1 LSERFNFFDFV
12 PQIYQKNLFLFEF
25 AHHHV
30 YALNSIILNS
40 QPHHTKGFIA
50 FMTSPILI
58 TGGAQRLGL
67 AIAKDL
73 LAQQH
78 KVIITYR
85 TKKPSVDELKAL
97 GAIVIQADFADQTGI
112 DSLISHLSNQ
122 TDSLRAIIHNASDWD
137 QEADTNDYNQLFQK
151 MMQVHANTPYQLNLA
166 CQDMLKSSEC
176 VSDIIHMTD
185 YVQLKGSKKHIA
197 YAASKAA
204 LHNLTLS
211 FSALLAPKVKVNTI
225 APALVMFN
233 DHDSPEYREK
243 ALKKSLLEICP
254 GAQEAVKAV
263 NYLLDSDYLT
273 GQSLHLSGG
282 RHLK

>member
-1 LSERFNFFDFV
+1 
-12 PQIYQKNLFLFEF
+12 
-25 AHHHV
+25 
-30 YALNSIILNS
+30 
-40 QPHHTKGFIA
+40 
-50 FMTSPILI
+50 MTSPILI

-85 TKKPSVDELKAL
+85 TKKPAVDELKAL
-97 GAIVIQADFADQTGI
+97 GAVTIQADFATQEGI
-112 DSLISHLSNQ
+112 SSLISDVKSYTKH
-122 TDSLRAIIHNASDWD
+122 LRAVIHNASDWD
-137 QEADTNDYNQLFQK
+137 QEADANDYNLLFQK
-151 MMQVHANTPYQLNLA
+151 MMQVHANAPYQLNLA
-166 CQDMLKSSEC
+166 FQNMLSSNNV

-185 YVQLKGSKKHIA
+185 FVQLKGSKKHIA

-211 FSALLAPKVKVNTI
+211 FSALLAPKVKVNSI

-233 DHDSPEYREK
+233 DHDSPAYRAK

-254 GAQEAVKAV
+254 GPQEAVKAV
-263 NYLLDSDYLT
+263 NYLLSSEYMT
-273 GQSLHLSGG
+273 GQTLHLDGG

>member
-1 LSERFNFFDFV
+1 
-12 PQIYQKNLFLFEF
+12 
-25 AHHHV
+25 
-30 YALNSIILNS
+30 
-40 QPHHTKGFIA
+40 
-50 FMTSPILI
+50 MTSPILI

-78 KVIITYR
+78 EVIITYR
-85 TKKPSVDELKAL
+85 TKKPSVDELKGL
-97 GAIVIQADFADQTGI
+97 GATVIQADFATQDGI
-112 DSLISHLSNQ
+112 TKLISNVK
-122 TDSLRAIIHNASDWD
+122 TRTKTLRAVIHNASDWD
-137 QEADTNDYNQLFQK
+137 QEADTNDYNQLFKK

-166 CQDMLKSSEC
+166 FQNMLASNDV

-185 YVQLKGSKKHIA
+185 YVQVKGSKKHIA

-211 FSALLAPKVKVNTI
+211 FSALLAPKVKVNSI

-233 DHDSPEYREK
+233 DHDSPSYRAK
-243 ALKKSLLEICP
+243 ALKKSLLEVCP
-254 GAQEAVKAV
+254 GPQEAVKAV
-263 NYLLDSDYLT
+263 NYLFSSDYVT
-273 GQSLHLSGG
+273 GQTMHLDGG

>member
-1 LSERFNFFDFV
+1 
-12 PQIYQKNLFLFEF
+12 
-25 AHHHV
+25 
-30 YALNSIILNS
+30 
-40 QPHHTKGFIA
+40 
-50 FMTSPILI
+50 MTSPILI

-85 TKKPSVDELKAL
+85 TKKPSVDELTAL
-97 GAIVIQADFADQTGI
+97 GAVTIQADFSTQDGVLK
-112 DSLISHLSNQ
+112 LISDINSQ
-122 TDSLRAIIHNASDWD
+122 TTTLRAIIHNASDWE
-137 QEADTNDYNQLFQK
+137 QESDTDDYNHLFQK
-151 MMQVHANTPYQLNLA
+151 MMQVHANAPYQLNLA
-166 CQDMLKSSEC
+166 FQNMLSSNNG

-185 YVQLKGSKKHIA
+185 YVQVKGSKKHIA

-211 FSALLAPKVKVNTI
+211 FSALLAPKVKVNSI

-233 DHDSPEYREK
+233 ENDSAAYREK

-263 NYLLDSDYLT
+263 NYLFSSDYIT
-273 GQSLHLSGG
+273 GQTLHLDGG

>member
-1 LSERFNFFDFV
+1 
-12 PQIYQKNLFLFEF
+12 
-25 AHHHV
+25 
-30 YALNSIILNS
+30 
-40 QPHHTKGFIA
+40 
-50 FMTSPILI
+50 MTSPILI

-78 KVIITYR
+78 EVIITYR
-85 TKKPSVDELKAL
+85 TEKPSVDELKGL
-97 GAIVIQADFADQTGI
+97 GARVIQADFAEQDGI
-112 DSLISHLSNQ
+112 SKLISDVKIQ
-122 TDSLRAIIHNASDWD
+122 TKTLRAVIHNASDWD

-166 CQDMLKSSEC
+166 FQNMLASNDV

-185 YVQLKGSKKHIA
+185 YVQVKGSKKHIA

-211 FSALLAPKVKVNTI
+211 FSALLAPKIKVNSI

-233 DHDSPEYREK
+233 DHDSPTYRTK

-254 GAQEAVKAV
+254 GPQEAVKSV
-263 NYLLDSDYLT
+263 NYLLSSDYVT
-273 GQSLHLSGG
+273 GQTLHLDGG

>member
-1 LSERFNFFDFV
+1 
-12 PQIYQKNLFLFEF
+12 
-25 AHHHV
+25 
-30 YALNSIILNS
+30 
-40 QPHHTKGFIA
+40 
-50 FMTSPILI
+50 MTSPILI

-73 LAQQH
+73 LAQQYE
-78 KVIITYR
+78 VIITYR

-97 GAIVIQADFADQTGI
+97 GAVIIQADFATQNGI
-112 DSLISHLSNQ
+112 TKLISDVKSQ
-122 TDSLRAIIHNASDWD
+122 TKTLRAVIHNASDWD

-166 CQDMLKSSEC
+166 LQNMLASNDV

-185 YVQLKGSKKHIA
+185 YVQIKGSKKHIA

-211 FSALLAPKVKVNTI
+211 FSALLAPKVKVNSI

-233 DHDSPEYREK
+233 DHDSLIYRAK
-243 ALKKSLLEICP
+243 ALKKSLLEVCP
-254 GAQEAVKAV
+254 GPQEAVKAV
-263 NYLLDSDYLT
+263 NYLLSSDYVT
-273 GQSLHLSGG
+273 GQTLHLDGG